1 MTRQETRLLNA
12 MRVLSAHGWHDES
25 ALVGT
30 AARLIGGDEA
40 AVRKA
45 QRIFDVFFKISEAN

>member
-1 MTRQETRLLNA
+1 MTRQETRLLNT
-12 MRVLSAHGWHDES
+12 MRNLSAQGWRDES
-25 ALVGT
+25 ALVN
-30 AARLIGGDEA
+30 AAAQAIGGDEA

>member
-1 MTRQETRLLNA
+1 MTRQETRLLNT
-12 MRVLSAHGWHDES
+12 MRNLSAQGWRDE
-25 ALVGT
+25 AVLVDT
-30 AARLIGGDEA
+30 AAQVIGGDDA